1 MKITFDI
8 DCTPEEARRFLGL
21 PDVSKVQDRLLSEWE
36 DKMRDAMEKA
46 ASGEDP
52 TALMKLWSPL
62 GADSIEAMQNNF
74 WKAFGMG
81 NASRD
86 K

>member
-8 DCTPEEARRFLGL
+8 ECTPEEARRFLGL
-21 PDVSKVQDRLLSEWE
+21 PDMSAVQDRLVKEWE
-36 DKMRDAMEKA
+36 EKMRSALEKA

-52 TALMKLWSPL
+52 TALMKLWAPFNES
-62 GADSIEAMQNNF
+62 AMDQIQKQF
-74 WKAFGMG
+74 WNSFGIQSK
-81 NASRD
+81 N